1 MRKLNGHMEI
11 GHVERE
17 KRGRRKIQKFHNS
30 LANYM
35 LTLFQRQ
42 GNWNYSRMWL
52 AQEARLASRGVRR

>member
-35 LTLFQRQ
+35 LTLF
-42 GNWNYSRMWL
+42 
-52 AQEARLASRGVRR
+52 